1 MVGLR
6 SPEEQELGLASVMAL
21 AGECDDADKLSRV
34 GAGFRLLMCEKYLEL
49 HWLET
54 RAQRHD
60 GVRILGEIVGLRKR
74 WFLYND
80 DVYYYNSD
88 RLIGAQ
94 RRKRKKDSSVRTS
107 VKANAKSVLL
117 SLVAIPCTR

>member
-1 MVGLR
+1 M
-6 SPEEQELGLASVMAL
+6 
-21 AGECDDADKLSRV
+21 
-34 GAGFRLLMCEKYLEL
+34 
-49 HWLET
+49 
-54 RAQRHD
+54 
-60 GVRILGEIVGLRKR
+60 LGEIVGLRKR

-94 RRKRKKDSSVRTS
+94 RMKRKKNSSVRTS
-107 VKANAKSVLL
+107 AKASAKSVLL

>member
-1 MVGLR
+1 M
-6 SPEEQELGLASVMAL
+6 
-21 AGECDDADKLSRV
+21 
-34 GAGFRLLMCEKYLEL
+34 
-49 HWLET
+49 
-54 RAQRHD
+54 
-60 GVRILGEIVGLRKR
+60 LGEIVGLRKR